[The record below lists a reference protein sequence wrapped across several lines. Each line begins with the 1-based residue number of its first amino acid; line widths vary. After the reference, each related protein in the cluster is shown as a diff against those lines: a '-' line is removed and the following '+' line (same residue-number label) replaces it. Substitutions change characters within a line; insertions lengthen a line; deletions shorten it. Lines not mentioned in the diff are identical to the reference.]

1 MMVCEGSVGFPGND
15 RLVELCSW
23 KGVVVKMMVC
33 IREDGGF
40 VFFFF
45 LLKVVAW
52 TIHYMFWMGDIVN
65 IGVCCM

>member
-1 MMVCEGSVGFPGND
+1 MVLWKMMVCKGSVGFPSSD

-40 VFFFF
+40 VCVCVFFFF
-45 LLKVVAW
+45 
-52 TIHYMFWMGDIVN
+52 
-65 IGVCCM
+65 C

>member
-15 RLVELCSW
+15 GLVELCSW

-40 VFFFF
+40 VFFLFF
-45 LLKVVAW
+45 FVESGGMDNSLYVLD
-52 TIHYMFWMGDIVN
+52 G
-65 IGVCCM
+65 